1 MIDQKCFSK
10 EWITQK
16 ADELGYPDK
25 NLLEKSIHA
34 FALLDMLARLRFVG
48 LFSREKE

>member
-1 MIDQKCFSK
+1 MIDPKCFSK

-16 ADELGYPDK
+16 VEELGYPDK

-34 FALLDMLARLRFVG
+34 FALLDMLA
-48 LFSREKE
+48 SS